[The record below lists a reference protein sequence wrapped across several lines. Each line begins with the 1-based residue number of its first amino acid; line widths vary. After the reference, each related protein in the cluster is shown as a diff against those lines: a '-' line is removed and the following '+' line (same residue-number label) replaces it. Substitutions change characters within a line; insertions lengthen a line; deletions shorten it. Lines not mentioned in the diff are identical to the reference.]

1 MDWLKK
7 VAPTL
12 ASMLLG
18 PAAGL
23 AVELIA
29 PALGMKDS
37 TVDQVKDVLS
47 KGNLSGAELL
57 AIKQAELDAKAKE
70 AELGYKFAD
79 LAVQNTKDARAMQVA
94 TRSKVPA
101 ILSIMVTVGFFGV
114 LIGMMTGKLV
124 VTDNQALL
132 IMLGALG
139 AAWGAVMNYW
149 LGSTSGSQ
157 SKTELLAAAGPV
169 R

>member
-1 MDWLKK
+1 MDFLKK
-7 VAPTL
+7 IAPTL

-23 AVELIA
+23 AVEMIA
-29 PALGMKDS
+29 PALGIKDA
-37 TVDQVKDVLS
+37 TVDEVKEVLTN
-47 KGNLSGAELL
+47 GNLSGADLL
-57 AIKQAELDAKAKE
+57 ALKQLEADAKAKE

-101 ILSIMVTVGFFGV
+101 ILSIVVTVGFFSI
-114 LIGMMTGKLV
+114 LIGMMTGHLAV
-124 VTDNQALL
+124 IDNQALL

-149 LGSTSGSQ
+149 FGSTSGSQ
-157 SKTELLAAAGPV
+157 NKTELLAASAPAK
-169 R
+169 